1 MMASEID
8 LENVSLPIS
17 SEANKKLEQ
26 EVHQKQQEAE
36 KITHDINEHN
46 DRIQVIQDHLK
57 NVQQELNL
65 TQVNN

>member
-17 SEANKKLEQ
+17 SEANTKLEQ
-26 EVHQKQQEAE
+26 EVHQKQQESE

-57 NVQQELNL
+57 NVRQEQNL